1 MIVHDV
7 EQGSAVWKEL
17 RGKHYPASLAP
28 AMMGDGYASR
38 AKEMSEYLGF
48 TTKKISSFLQYKF
61 DLAHIIEEEARHI
74 AEAKYLQPFSPLVG
88 TREIEGLPLL
98 ASFDGLSKDR
108 RVVWE
113 HKATVKDFDEIP
125 PLFFWQLEQQLLV
138 SGAEKAILM
147 TTHPE
152 TRCWREYEYFST
164 NERRDALLA
173 GWHKWM
179 DDAAAFEPADEVAD
193 LSDNVEW
200 QRAVLKYRA
209 AKDILDLAKTNE
221 GTARQELI
229 ALADNHSAKGGGLTL
244 TQIQRVGSIDY
255 SQIPALDDIDL
266 DLFRRNG
273 STSYR
278 VTVDKA

>member
-1 MIVHDV
+1 MIIHDV

-17 RGKHYPASLAP
+17 RLAHYPASLAP

-113 HKATVKDFDEIP
+113 HKATVKEFDEIP

-152 TRCWREYEYFST
+152 TRRWREYEYFST

-173 GWHKWM
+173 GWHQWM
-179 DDAAAFEPADEVAD
+179 DDAAAFEPPVAD
-193 LSDNVEW
+193 LDESIEW
-200 QRAVLKYRA
+200 QVAALKYKSARDA
-209 AKDILDLAKTNE
+209 LKLATTE
-221 GTARQELI
+221 EEEARTELI
-229 ALADNHSAKGGGLTL
+229 SLAGNKSAQGGGLTL
-244 TQIQRVGSIDY
+244 TLVVTRGRVIYSSIA
-255 SQIPALDDIDL
+255 ALDDVDL
-266 DLFRRNG
+266 DKHRG
-273 STSYR
+273 KSTTGYR
-278 VTVDKA
+278 ITVDKA